1 MLRFKDTYKRVKTI
15 LSNTKPEDKK
25 HKLSQTDKQST
36 LSIRDDHSP
45 LLQELEPRLMF
56 DGAAIETVDL
66 ADGVSEQEQAYVL
79 DALRS
84 NDKTHASDSLLAAIE
99 ADPEGFVTDYNQFK
113 EVVIIDTLV
122 KDPHS
127 IIENI
132 SREVSIEVILDDSDG
147 VDAITQILQKYQN
160 LDAVHIVSHG
170 DAAKLYL
177 GTTNLTLDNLQ
188 NYQDKIAQWG
198 NGLGQYGQILFYGCD
213 VAINQDGKTFLHQI
227 KDITQAYNV
236 AGSVDTTDKDDI
248 ELEYAVVAEPVEPV
262 IFDDLDNY
270 QFRLESIGGGWDNTL
285 YITNPYDRY
294 LFKDQSWQTASASL
308 TVTNDGYLRII
319 QKSTGNIGWSQG
331 DGTGDYAKFQA
342 DGNLVLYRNDGTPIW
357 ASGTNNYGSSTLTIQ
372 IDGHLIIR
380 GSNSGDFWGT
390 GYYFGSDTFGSISP
404 TSAYSSE
411 DTRIDGYI
419 TVSDTDGTT
428 TYRDW
433 GYAGPQNGD
442 FYMIHNSGNTFA
454 WSYTPNAN
462 WYGTQ
467 HMYLKFQDNAG
478 GRQVY
483 DFSIT
488 INAVNDAPTAANN
501 TISTIED
508 TDYTFTASDF
518 NFSDIDGDSLA
529 SVQLTTLETVGA
541 LKLNGVDVT
550 LNQVISKTDIDAGLL
565 TFTPQV
571 NANGI
576 GYDSFGFTVNDGTTY
591 STSSYTITINVNPV
605 NDAPTAANNTIST
618 IEDTDYTFTASDF
631 NFSDID
637 GDSLASVQLTTLETV
652 GALKLN
658 GVDVTLNQVISKTDI
673 DAGLLTFTPQVNANG
688 IGYDSFG
695 FTVNDG
701 TTYSTSSYT
710 ITINVNPVNDAPV
723 NNMPGVQTVD
733 EDTAL
738 AITDLSVSDPEG
750 NLASTQLSVNNGILT
765 VTLSGSAT
773 ISSGSNSSSD
783 LTISGSQTD
792 INGTLASLSYQGN
805 ANFNGSDTLTVVS
818 TDIVGTPLTDTDSA
832 VIIVKENNTGRVIEN
847 GDGTIGVDL
856 DGDSQPD
863 VNAPARSVVTENSD
877 GTVNIANVNNQASV
891 TVPSGSI
898 VTVNADGTFNVTNV
912 NNQASVTVPSGSIVT
927 VNADGTVHIVMVD
940 DQSFIS
946 VPSGS
951 KVTNNT
957 NGTVNVDVNSDGK
970 IDAIVTKN
978 SIIKVNNG
986 LLNIDLNGDGQTDLF
1001 APKSYDAN
1009 IVNMEYYNPKII
1021 QQSNIL
1027 TEKAQYIPSNI
1038 INTQID
1044 SLTNNVVSVAQNLTF
1059 EQVIDKNLN
1068 FTDALAA
1075 KQPFEVLKGIAE
1087 NAIKTSLLGDSSTTL
1102 TSDQLA
1108 KDIIQQVINAQEQ
1121 PKNIG
1126 IIASGMVNA
1135 AFDVGNSSNA
1145 IITGI
1150 TQQVVESSLNTIEV
1164 SQLLSQMIIEADDEK
1179 RTDVIQ
1185 AMINEANLNENHIV
1199 QIFNELNE
1207 TSPELAEEF
1216 SQQVQSA
1223 SRTENALLEDVQT
1236 TSPKG
1241 LLETLKAKLFGIN
1254 TEQAEVV
1261 SYNEKQQMYQ
1271 LKLAKAKILAMAN
1284 NDRNTEGRHG
1294 SEKRYFSKHNA

>member
-605 NDAPTAANNTIST
+605 NDAP
-618 IEDTDYTFTASDF
+618 
-631 NFSDID
+631 
-637 GDSLASVQLTTLETV
+637 
-652 GALKLN
+652 
-658 GVDVTLNQVISKTDI
+658 
-673 DAGLLTFTPQVNANG
+673 
-688 IGYDSFG
+688 
-695 FTVNDG
+695 
-701 TTYSTSSYT
+701 
-710 ITINVNPVNDAPV
+710 V

-877 GTVNIANVNNQASV
+877 GTVNIA
-891 TVPSGSI
+891 
-898 VTVNADGTFNVTNV
+898 NV